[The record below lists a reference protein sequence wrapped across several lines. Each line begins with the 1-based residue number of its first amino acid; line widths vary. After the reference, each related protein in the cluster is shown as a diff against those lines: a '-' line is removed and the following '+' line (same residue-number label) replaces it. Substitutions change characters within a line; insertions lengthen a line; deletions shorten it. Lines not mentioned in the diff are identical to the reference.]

1 MKYFLKPA
9 QWNSRRTR
17 GNTVKDIGKW
27 DKETTYSE
35 IEQWNNMAYDKKER
49 KKIEYLK
56 EDELIRDA
64 RTLLMV

>member
-1 MKYFLKPA
+1 
-9 QWNSRRTR
+9 
-17 GNTVKDIGKW
+17 
-27 DKETTYSE
+27 
-35 IEQWNNMAYDKKER
+35 MAYDKKER